1 MIPTTGFAALDWFLA
16 LLDAW
21 GYGLVLLFTIF
32 ENLFVAGSFT
42 PGETVVIA
50 AAAVAANGQLMLT
63 LVWISSFVG
72 TVLGSNISYL
82 LGHRAG
88 LLGVRAFAERVSETR
103 VGRLLRIDDD
113 AIDEVYEHFHKDGAK
128 TVFISRFAVGAK
140 NFVPTVAGATRMPV
154 FWFEVYTVLGAIT
167 YTSIMCAIGW
177 FLGAN
182 FERALQV
189 ASGIGYVGLAL
200 FLGFGFALW
209 YGRRKYK
216 ARKAAEHESAH
227 EVNAEA
233 TGEASPDAEAE

>member
-21 GYGLVLLFTIF
+21 GYPIVFFFTIF
-32 ENLFVAGSFT
+32 ENLFVVGSFT

-50 AAAVAANGQLMLT
+50 ASAVAANGQLMLT
-63 LVWISSFVG
+63 FVWISSFIG
-72 TVLGSNISYL
+72 TVTGSNISYL
-82 LGHRAG
+82 LGHRIG
-88 LLGVRAFAERVSETR
+88 LLGVRAFAERVAETR
-103 VGRLLRIDDD
+103 IGRLLRIDDE
-113 AIDEVYEHFHKDGAK
+113 AIDDVYDHFHEDGAK

-154 FWFEVYTVLGAIT
+154 LWFELYTVLGAVT

-189 ASGIGYVGLAL
+189 ASGIGYFGLTL
-200 FLGFGFALW
+200 FLGFGIAVW

-216 ARKAAEHESAH
+216 AKRAELERLEEAADDAGAH
-227 EVNAEA
+227 Q
-233 TGEASPDAEAE
+233 